1 MSDNIVLANT
11 TSTTT
16 IRSLRLKVNEV
27 IGVVNQIGRDEHT
40 YLEVTNANAKFAT
53 KAYAASNA
61 YVKTILANTNAYIAS
76 RASWSALTSTN
87 TSIRNYVDSKIV
99 ANTSQLVNGVYN
111 LTLQANSALRL
122 PSGAKLISGFPGFGQ
137 YLSNFGTLAGDYVYL
152 SSANGYA
159 YIGVENQTPAIG
171 NGPHIWSFD
180 IDGTIRFPDNTI
192 QSTAYTGS
200 AAYLQVSNANA
211 KFATKAYAASNT
223 AVRLLISDRL
233 QVANA
238 VATYQTKSVERAAL
252 ANTNAYIATRA
263 SWSGLTSTNTALRT
277 LISDRY
283 QVANVNT
290 LLAAKA
296 TWVGL
301 TATNTALRILIND
314 RIQVAN
320 VAAKYATKAYAASNA
335 YVKLLLA
342 NTNAYIADVA
352 ASSGGGGG
360 GFSAEA
366 LDYGLITSSVDVE
379 TSRDYGTL

>member
-61 YVKTILANTNAYIAS
+61 YVKTILANTNAYIAT

-99 ANTSQLVNGVYN
+99 ANTSQLVNGTYN

-122 PSGAKLISGFPGFGQ
+122 PSGAKLISGYPGFGQ
-137 YLSNFGTLAGDYVYL
+137 YLSNFATLAGDYVYL
-152 SSANGYA
+152 SSANGYS
-159 YIGVENQTPAIG
+159 YIGYENSTITLAH
-171 NGPHIWSFD
+171 GPNIWSFD

-200 AAYLQVSNANA
+200 AAYLQVANANA

-223 AVRLLISDRL
+223 AVRSLISDRL

-238 VATYQTKSVERAAL
+238 AATYQTKTVERAAL
-252 ANTNAYIATRA
+252 ANTNAYIVTRA
-263 SWSGLTSTNTALRT
+263 SWAGLT
-277 LISDRY
+277 
-283 QVANVNT
+283 
-290 LLAAKA
+290 
-296 TWVGL
+296 G
-301 TATNTALRILIND
+301 TNTALRILIND

-360 GFSAEA
+360 FSAEA
-366 LDYGLITSSVDVE
+366 LDYGFITSSVDVE

>member
-1 MSDNIVLANT
+1 MSIANT
-11 TSTTT
+11 TSTT
-16 IRSLRLKVNEV
+16 SVKNVRLKLNEV
-27 IGVVNQIGRDEHT
+27 IGVVNTLDS
-40 YLEVTNANAKFAT
+40 
-53 KAYAASNA
+53 ASNKLINGA
-61 YVKTILANTNAYIAS
+61 YNV
-76 RASWSALTSTN
+76 
-87 TSIRNYVDSKIV
+87 
-99 ANTSQLVNGVYN
+99 
-111 LTLQANSALRL
+111 TLQANSALRL
-122 PSGAKLISGFPGFGQ
+122 PSGAKLVSGFPGYGQ
-137 YLSNFGTLAGDYVYL
+137 YLSNFATLAGDYVYL

-180 IDGTIRFPDNTI
+180 IDGSIRFPDNTI
-192 QSTAYTGS
+192 QTTAYTGS

-211 KFATKAYAASNT
+211 KFATKAYAASNA
-223 AVRLLISDRL
+223 AVRLLINDRI
-233 QVANA
+233 QVANVA
-238 VATYQTKSVERAAL
+238 ATYQTKTVERAAL

-263 SWSGLTSTNTALRT
+263 SWSGLTSTNTTLRT

-283 QVANVNT
+283 QIANVNT

-296 TWVGL
+296 TWIGL
-301 TATNTALRILIND
+301 TGTNTALRILIND

-320 VAAKYATKAYAASNA
+320 VAAKYATKSYAASNA

-366 LDYGLITSSVDVE
+366 LDYGLITSSVDVDLN
-379 TSRDYGTL
+379 RDYGTL